1 MDVVVDAAPAIDA
14 ATHQVAYAVTVSP
27 GEQYRLHQ
35 VTAYNL
41 DPAARTDFDRGF
53 SMKAGDLYNPE
64 YLTGFLK
71 NNTALQALAGYSFTY
86 KAYADPNTH
95 TVDLVLT
102 FFRGAGLASP
112 R

>member
-1 MDVVVDAAPAIDA
+1 MWWWKRRPQSTPP
-14 ATHQVAYAVTVSP
+14 THQVAYTVTVTP

-35 VTAYNL
+35 VSWRTTSIPL
-41 DPAARTDFDRGF
+41 PAPTSIADFDEGGRTLQPRVRLRLPEEQHRA
-53 SMKAGDLYNPE
+53 AG
-64 YLTGFLK
+64 TGR
-71 NNTALQALAGYSFTY
+71 YSASY